1 MKFCPNCRITFDD
14 SASNCSQCGAPLMT
28 VPNTAAAD
36 PTDHTAEFDPADIH
50 DNKLFAMMPYI
61 FSLVGMLI
69 AVVIGQKSPYT
80 MFHVKQALKIQILA
94 FISVIFSIVPI
105 IGWIATSVCMIIAV
119 VVEIIC
125 FVRVCQN
132 KAIEAPIASKFGFLK

>member
-28 VPNTAAAD
+28 VPNSAYAD

-69 AVVIGQKSPYT
+69 AVVVGQKSPYT

-94 FISVIFSIVPI
+94 FISVIFSVVPI
-105 IGWIATSVCMIIAV
+105 IGWIATTVCIIIAA

>member
-1 MKFCPNCRITFDD
+1 MKFCPNCRLTYDD

-28 VPNTAAAD
+28 VPNTAD
-36 PTDHTAEFDPADIH
+36 HTDHTAEFDPADIH

-69 AVVIGQKSPYT
+69 AVIVGQRSPYT

-94 FISVIFSIVPI
+94 VISVIFSLIPI
-105 IGWIATSVCMIIAV
+105 LGWIATSVCMIIAV

-132 KAIEAPIASKFGFLK
+132 KAIEAPIASKFNFLK